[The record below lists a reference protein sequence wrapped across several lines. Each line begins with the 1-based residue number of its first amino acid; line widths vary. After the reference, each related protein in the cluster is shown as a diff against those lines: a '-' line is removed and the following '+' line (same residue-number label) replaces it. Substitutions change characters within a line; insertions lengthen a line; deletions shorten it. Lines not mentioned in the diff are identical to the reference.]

1 MYMMCVSGYNI
12 FSMSKY
18 MRATI
23 FINDIDKLVLVF
35 KMNVLPQKMRE
46 KMYEKYVSC
55 RKTQQYSAK
64 TLLIKIVVRLS
75 HDFKHQ

>member
-1 MYMMCVSGYNI
+1 MNMMCVSGYNI

-35 KMNVLPQKMRE
+35 KMKVLPQKMRKKFMKNMLHAE
-46 KMYEKYVSC
+46 KHNNI
-55 RKTQQYSAK
+55 
-64 TLLIKIVVRLS
+64 LLKRY
-75 HDFKHQ
+75 